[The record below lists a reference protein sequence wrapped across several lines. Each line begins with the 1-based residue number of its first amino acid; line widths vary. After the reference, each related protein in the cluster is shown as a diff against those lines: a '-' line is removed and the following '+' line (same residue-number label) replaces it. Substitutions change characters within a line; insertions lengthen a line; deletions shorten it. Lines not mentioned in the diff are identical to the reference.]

1 MPKTT
6 KKTDDLKDLTF
17 EQALKKLDE
26 TVQALEGGE
35 LPLDETTM
43 LYEQGMR
50 LASRCTELLSK
61 AELKITQ
68 IQTAYGGG
76 GEAALDEPLDADE

>member
-1 MPKTT
+1 MPKKT
-6 KKTDDLKDLTF
+6 KPDDLKDLSF

-35 LPLDETTM
+35 LPLDETTK

-50 LASRCTELLSK
+50 LANRCTELLSK

-76 GEAALDEPLDADE
+76 GEALEDETLSGDS